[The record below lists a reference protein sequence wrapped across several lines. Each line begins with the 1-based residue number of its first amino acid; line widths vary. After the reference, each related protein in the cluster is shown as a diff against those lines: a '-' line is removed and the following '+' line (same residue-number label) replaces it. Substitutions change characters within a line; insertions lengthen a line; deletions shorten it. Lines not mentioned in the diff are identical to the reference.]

1 MSKEEKYTRENPG
14 SFEDK
19 IDTAMADLEM
29 EPEEEFYGA
38 DFYAEEDEEQ
48 EDYPEEYPEE
58 EEYDSDDDLSD
69 KFSRDIMTDATKELQ
84 VELIQ
89 PHSRN
94 RRKRSGTVGNVDLHG
109 ANVDVRIE
117 DGESDPKKPNTQ
129 GSKEQRKKAQETKI
143 REFRPKESESQEPR
157 SPEGESQESGLGN
170 SRSQESELEGSNS
183 QKSGKKELRNQKLDN
198 PERKKQEDQGYGKQK
213 ERNQKSKSPKPQ
225 SRSARPNKI
234 SYVPISD
241 EELDEKIVPVTRKK
255 HKGLKI
261 TGLVAA
267 ILAVTAG
274 CAYGAVSYYYSDRF
288 FEGTYINGIN
298 CSNKTAYEVEQEIA
312 SSVENYSIEVT
323 ARNQEPQSISGSQ
336 INYRYMSD
344 GEVLNLLKQQKP
356 YEWVRGFMETRS
368 YTTAENVTFDKSLL
382 QTEVKA
388 LSCAQPE
395 NQVEPE
401 NAYVALD
408 GSEFTI
414 VPETEGSKLKVK
426 EAYKV
431 LDAAIAGSQTSI
443 DLNSTPDVYAVAA
456 VTSDDPTLL
465 ATKDAYN
472 NYTKASI
479 TYTFGD
485 QTVTLDGSTLKDW
498 LQFDDKGQL
507 VQDDASFTQH
517 IKDFV
522 AQLASE
528 HDTVG
533 TTRSFNTTSGRTVS
547 VYGSAYG
554 WKINQ
559 DSEVAQLTEEIRTG
573 TQITREPVYSMRA
586 NAYGYNDIG
595 STYIEVDMTNQHMY
609 YYQNGSII
617 FDSDIVS
624 GDIRYEDRATPPGI
638 FTLYY
643 KKSPDVLRGE
653 KKPDGTYEYETPVT
667 YWMPFNG
674 GIGFHDA
681 TWQDYFGG
689 DRYTYA
695 GSHGCINMPLDAAA
709 TLYSIIDT
717 NVPIVCFY

>member
-1 MSKEEKYTRENPG
+1 
-14 SFEDK
+14 
-19 IDTAMADLEM
+19 M
-29 EPEEEFYGA
+29 EIIPPRSNKGR
-38 DFYAEEDEEQ
+38 
-48 EDYPEEYPEE
+48 
-58 EEYDSDDDLSD
+58 
-69 KFSRDIMTDATKELQ
+69 K
-84 VELIQ
+84 
-89 PHSRN
+89 H
-94 RRKRSGTVGNVDLHG
+94 RRKDSAG
-109 ANVDVRIE
+109 AVAPDQPE
-117 DGESDPKKPNTQ
+117 KQTSKK
-129 GSKEQRKKAQETKI
+129 SA
-143 REFRPKESESQEPR
+143 RP
-157 SPEGESQESGLGN
+157 
-170 SRSQESELEGSNS
+170 
-183 QKSGKKELRNQKLDN
+183 
-198 PERKKQEDQGYGKQK
+198 
-213 ERNQKSKSPKPQ
+213 SPKPAA
-225 SRSARPNKI
+225 RSARPTKI
-234 SYVPISD
+234 SYVPITD
-241 EELDEKIVPVTRKK
+241 EELDEKIIPVPRKK
-255 HKGLKI
+255 HKGLKV
-261 TGLVAA
+261 TGIVAA

-274 CAYGAVSYYYSDRF
+274 CAYGAVSYYYADRF

-298 CSNKTAYEVEQEIA
+298 CSNKTAYETEQLIA
-312 SSVENYSIEVT
+312 SNVEDYSIEIT
-323 ARNQEPQSISGSQ
+323 ARNQEPQAISGNQ
-336 INYRYMSD
+336 INYRYVSD
-344 GEVLNLLKQQKP
+344 GEVLDLLKQQKP
-356 YEWVRGFMETRS
+356 YEWVKGFMETRS
-368 YTTAENVTFDKSLL
+368 YTTQENVTFDKSLL
-382 QTEVKA
+382 QSEVKE
-388 LSCAQPE
+388 LKCAQAE

-401 NAYVALD
+401 NAYVALE

-426 EAYKV
+426 EAYKA
-431 LDAAIAGSQTSI
+431 LDTAISGSQTSI
-443 DLNSTPDVYAVAA
+443 DLGSTPDVYAVAA
-456 VTSDDPTLL
+456 VTSDDPTLQ
-465 ATKDAYN
+465 ATRDAYN

-485 QTVTLDGSTLKDW
+485 QTVTLDGNTLKEW

-554 WKINQ
+554 WKIDQ
-559 DSEVAQLTEEIRTG
+559 DAEAAQLTEEIRTG
-573 TQITREPVYSMRA
+573 TQTTREPVYSMRA
-586 NAYGYNDIG
+586 NSYGYNDIG
-595 STYIEVDMTNQHMY
+595 STYIEVDLSSQHMY

-624 GDIRYEDRATPPGI
+624 GDIRYDDRATPPGI

-653 KKPDGTYEYETPVT
+653 KKPDGTYEYETQVT

-681 TWQDYFGG
+681 TWQAYFGG

>member
-1 MSKEEKYTRENPG
+1 MDRKTSE
-14 SFEDK
+14 
-19 IDTAMADLEM
+19 
-29 EPEEEFYGA
+29 
-38 DFYAEEDEEQ
+38 
-48 EDYPEEYPEE
+48 
-58 EEYDSDDDLSD
+58 
-69 KFSRDIMTDATKELQ
+69 KELQ
-84 VELIQ
+84 VEII
-89 PHSRN
+89 PPRSNKGRKH
-94 RRKRSGTVGNVDLHG
+94 RRKDSAG
-109 ANVDVRIE
+109 AAAPDQPE
-117 DGESDPKKPNTQ
+117 KQTSKK
-129 GSKEQRKKAQETKI
+129 SA
-143 REFRPKESESQEPR
+143 RP
-157 SPEGESQESGLGN
+157 
-170 SRSQESELEGSNS
+170 
-183 QKSGKKELRNQKLDN
+183 
-198 PERKKQEDQGYGKQK
+198 
-213 ERNQKSKSPKPQ
+213 SPKPAA
-225 SRSARPNKI
+225 RSARPTKI
-234 SYVPISD
+234 SYVPITD
-241 EELDEKIVPVTRKK
+241 EELDEKIIPVPRKK
-255 HKGLKI
+255 HKGLKV
-261 TGLVAA
+261 TGIVAA

-274 CAYGAVSYYYSDRF
+274 CAYGAVSYYYADRF

-298 CSNKTAYEVEQEIA
+298 CSNKTAYETEQLIA
-312 SSVENYSIEVT
+312 SNVEDYSIEIT
-323 ARNQEPQSISGSQ
+323 ARNQEPQAISGNQ
-336 INYRYMSD
+336 INYRYVSD
-344 GEVLNLLKQQKP
+344 GEVLDLLKQQKP
-356 YEWVRGFMETRS
+356 YEWVKGFMETRS
-368 YTTAENVTFDKSLL
+368 YTTQENVTFDKSLL
-382 QTEVKA
+382 QSEVKE
-388 LSCAQPE
+388 LKCAQAE

-401 NAYVALD
+401 NAYVALE

-426 EAYKV
+426 EAYKA
-431 LDAAIAGSQTSI
+431 LDTAISGSQTSI
-443 DLNSTPDVYAVAA
+443 DLGSTPDVYAVAA
-456 VTSDDPTLL
+456 VTSDDPTLQ
-465 ATKDAYN
+465 ATRDAYN

-485 QTVTLDGSTLKDW
+485 QTVTLDGNTLKEW

-554 WKINQ
+554 WKIDQ
-559 DSEVAQLTEEIRTG
+559 DAEAAQLTEEIRTG
-573 TQITREPVYSMRA
+573 TQTTREPVYSMRA
-586 NAYGYNDIG
+586 NSYGYNDIG
-595 STYIEVDMTNQHMY
+595 STYIEVDLSSQHMY

-624 GDIRYEDRATPPGI
+624 GDIRYDDRATPPGI

-653 KKPDGTYEYETPVT
+653 KKPDGTYEYETQVT

-681 TWQDYFGG
+681 TWQAYFGG

>member
-1 MSKEEKYTRENPG
+1 
-14 SFEDK
+14 
-19 IDTAMADLEM
+19 M
-29 EPEEEFYGA
+29 EIIPPRSNKGR
-38 DFYAEEDEEQ
+38 
-48 EDYPEEYPEE
+48 
-58 EEYDSDDDLSD
+58 
-69 KFSRDIMTDATKELQ
+69 K
-84 VELIQ
+84 
-89 PHSRN
+89 H
-94 RRKRSGTVGNVDLHG
+94 RRKDSAG
-109 ANVDVRIE
+109 AAAPE
-117 DGESDPKKPNTQ
+117 QPEKQTSKK
-129 GSKEQRKKAQETKI
+129 SA
-143 REFRPKESESQEPR
+143 RP
-157 SPEGESQESGLGN
+157 
-170 SRSQESELEGSNS
+170 
-183 QKSGKKELRNQKLDN
+183 
-198 PERKKQEDQGYGKQK
+198 
-213 ERNQKSKSPKPQ
+213 SPKPAA
-225 SRSARPNKI
+225 RSARPTKI
-234 SYVPISD
+234 SYVPITD
-241 EELDEKIVPVTRKK
+241 EELDEKIIPVPRKK
-255 HKGLKI
+255 HKGLKV
-261 TGLVAA
+261 TGIVAA

-274 CAYGAVSYYYSDRF
+274 CAYGAVSYYYADRF

-298 CSNKTAYEVEQEIA
+298 CSNKTAYETEQLIAGNVED
-312 SSVENYSIEVT
+312 YSIEVT
-323 ARNQEPQSISGSQ
+323 ARNQEPQTISGNQ
-336 INYRYMSD
+336 INYRYVSD
-344 GEVLNLLKQQKP
+344 GEVLDLLKQQKP
-356 YEWVRGFMETRS
+356 YEWVKGFMETRS
-368 YTTAENVTFDKSLL
+368 YTTQENVTFDKSLL
-382 QTEVKA
+382 QSEVKE
-388 LSCAQPE
+388 LKCAQAE

-401 NAYVALD
+401 NAYVALE

-426 EAYKV
+426 EAYKA
-431 LDAAIAGSQTSI
+431 LDTAISGSQTSI
-443 DLNSTPDVYAVAA
+443 DLGSTPDVYAVAA
-456 VTSDDPTLL
+456 VTSDDPTLQ
-465 ATKDAYN
+465 ATRDAYN

-485 QTVTLDGSTLKDW
+485 QTVTLDGNTLKEW

-554 WKINQ
+554 WKIDQ
-559 DSEVAQLTEEIRTG
+559 DAEAAQLTEEIRTG
-573 TQITREPVYSMRA
+573 TQTTREPVYSMRA
-586 NAYGYNDIG
+586 NSYGYNDIG
-595 STYIEVDMTNQHMY
+595 STYIEVDLSSQHMY

-624 GDIRYEDRATPPGI
+624 GDIRYDDRATPPGI

-653 KKPDGTYEYETPVT
+653 KKPDGTYEYETQVT

-681 TWQDYFGG
+681 TWQAYFGG

>member
-1 MSKEEKYTRENPG
+1 MSKDEKRTQRSPG
-14 SFEDK
+14 GFEDK
-19 IDTAMADLEM
+19 IDAAMADLEVDLDD
-29 EPEEEFYGA
+29 EFHDA
-38 DFYAEEDEEQ
+38 DFFDEEDTQSSEDEDFDSWDDTEEADDQ
-48 EDYPEEYPEE
+48 EDFADDDYEEEYPEE
-58 EEYDSDDDLSD
+58 EEYDQDASEEFDEDAEEDFPEDEEEDQEFADEESEESEDQTEDYSENEEDASYEDEEEFDDQPA
-69 KFSRDIMTDATKELQ
+69 RELQ
-84 VELIQ
+84 VEEF
-89 PHSRN
+89 SN
-94 RRKRSGTVGNVDLHG
+94 RTSRKRS
-109 ANVDVRIE
+109 R
-117 DGESDPKKPNTQ
+117 
-129 GSKEQRKKAQETKI
+129 
-143 REFRPKESESQEPR
+143 RENKESIPKQ
-157 SPEGESQESGLGN
+157 N
-170 SRSQESELEGSNS
+170 SHG
-183 QKSGKKELRNQKLDN
+183 
-198 PERKKQEDQGYGKQK
+198 
-213 ERNQKSKSPKPQ
+213 Q
-225 SRSARPNKI
+225 SARPAPRSARPTKI
-234 SYVPISD
+234 AYVPISE
-241 EELDEKIVPVTRKK
+241 EELDEKVIPIQKKK
-255 HKGLKI
+255 HKGLKV
-261 TGLVAA
+261 TGIIAA

-274 CAYGAVSYYYSDRF
+274 CAYGAVTYYYADRF
-288 FEGTYINGIN
+288 FEGTYINGID
-298 CSNKTAYEVEQEIA
+298 CSNKTAYEVEQAIA
-312 SSVENYSIEVT
+312 STVEDYSIEVT
-323 ARNQEPQSISGSQ
+323 SRNQEPQTISGSQ
-336 INYRYMSD
+336 IGYQYMSD

-368 YTTAENVTFDKSLL
+368 YNTQENVTFDKTLL
-382 QTEVKA
+382 QNEVKA
-388 LSCAQPE
+388 LNCAQPE

-401 NAYVALD
+401 NAYVAMNGD
-408 GSEFTI
+408 EFTI

-426 EAYKV
+426 EAYKA
-431 LDAAIAGSQTSI
+431 LDAAISGSQTSI
-443 DLNSTPDVYAVAA
+443 DLGSTPDVYAVAA
-456 VTSDDPTLL
+456 VTSEDSTLQ
-465 ATKDAYN
+465 ATRDAYN

-485 QTVTLDGSTLKDW
+485 QTVTLDGSTLKNW
-498 LQFDDKGQL
+498 LQFDEKGQL

-517 IKDFV
+517 VKDFV

-528 HDTVG
+528 HNTVG

-554 WKINQ
+554 WKIDQ
-559 DSEVAQLTEEIRTG
+559 DAEVAQLTEEIRTG
-573 TQITREPVYSMRA
+573 TQTTREPVYSMRA

-595 STYIEVDMTNQHMY
+595 NTYIEVDMSSQHMY

-624 GDIRYEDRATPPGI
+624 GDIRYDDRATPPGI

-681 TWQDYFGG
+681 TWQAYFGG